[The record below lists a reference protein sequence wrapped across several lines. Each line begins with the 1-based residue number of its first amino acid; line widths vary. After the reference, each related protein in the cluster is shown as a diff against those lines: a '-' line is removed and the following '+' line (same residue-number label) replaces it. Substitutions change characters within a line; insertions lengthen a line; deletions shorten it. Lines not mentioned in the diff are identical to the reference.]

1 MDAIDTLRPELVFL
15 EIEMPGFSGVEVL
28 RRTARQ
34 PLVGFTTAYSQHA
47 VTAFELGALDVLVKP
62 FGAVRLASAMERVK
76 SGLGEP
82 AQVISRDRLADAQG
96 HAPMSRLFVRT
107 GASLIPVAVADVA
120 WLSADG
126 DYVEAHTVTSRHIV
140 HVSLNRIEA
149 RLDPAKFT
157 RIHRAHMVN
166 LNHVR
171 AFRRAPHGRMLA
183 EMRDGTRLPVSRS
196 RAPELRNKG
205 S

>member
-1 MDAIDTLRPELVFL
+1 
-15 EIEMPGFSGVEVL
+15 MPGFSGVEVL

-82 AQVISRDRLADAQG
+82 AQVISRDRLADALG

-120 WLSADG
+120 WFSADG
-126 DYVEAHTVTSRHIV
+126 DYCGSAHRHIPPY
-140 HVSLNRIEA
+140 RA
-149 RLDPAKFT
+149 RVAQPDRSPS
-157 RIHRAHMVN
+157 RPREVYAHS
-166 LNHVR
+166 
-171 AFRRAPHGRMLA
+171 PGPYG
-183 EMRDGTRLPVSRS
+183 EPES
-196 RAPELRNKG
+196 RARFSACAARPDAGRNAGRHATPREPQPCAGTAK
-205 S
+205 